1 MINNLY
7 HDNLIRNNIIK
18 ILTMVDSDFD
28 LIGDEWFDEELSRWN
43 TQTKRQ
49 HTGQHLF

>member
-1 MINNLY
+1 
-7 HDNLIRNNIIK
+7 
-18 ILTMVDSDFD
+18 MVDSDFD